1 MQNHTIKLPDGRE
14 LGYGE
19 YGKHGGTAL
28 LLFHGTP
35 GSRVF
40 GRFDGADWIDAAGL
54 RIVTPE
60 RPGYGL
66 SSPAPRRRI
75 ADWAADVEALADQLG
90 IDRFHVAGGSGGGP
104 YALACALRLPSRV
117 QSATLFS
124 SGGPPEVMRLSKD
137 MQGGNRIAFFA
148 ARYAPLLLKALTS
161 MTANAIRKQPQQYL
175 RKLKAQLPES
185 DRALMD
191 DGTLERTMMQLT
203 EAYRQGGDGAY
214 RDMRLVSQP
223 WGLDLGTITVPV
235 FLWHGEAD
243 NLVPVATARAFADM
257 IPGCESHFIT
267 DAGHQLLGDD
277 RIRAQMI
284 ARMLAVHA

>member
-1 MQNHTIKLPDGRE
+1 MQDHSITLPDGRD

-19 YGKHGGTAL
+19 YGKSDGVAL

-40 GRFDGADWIDAAGL
+40 GRFEGAEWIDAAGL

-66 SSPAPRRRI
+66 SSPAPGRTI
-75 ADWAADVEALADQLG
+75 EDWAADVESLADRLG

-104 YALACALRLPSRV
+104 YALACALHLPSRV
-117 QSATLFS
+117 RSATLFS

-148 ARYAPLLLKALTS
+148 ARHAPFLLRWLTS
-161 MTANAIRKQPQQYL
+161 MTAKAIRKQPQQYM
-175 RKLKAQLPES
+175 RKLRAQLPES
-185 DRALMD
+185 DRKLMA
-191 DGTLERTMMQLT
+191 DGSLERTMRQLM

-214 RDMRLVSQP
+214 RDMLLVSRP
-223 WGLDLGTITVPV
+223 WGLDLRQLTVPV
-235 FLWHGEAD
+235 LLWHGEAD
-243 NLVPVATARAFADM
+243 NLVPIVAARAFAEL
-257 IPGCESHFIT
+257 IPGCEPHFIPG
-267 DAGHQLLGDD
+267 AGHQLLGDD
-277 RIRAQMI
+277 EIRARMI
-284 ARMLAVHA
+284 ARMLAVQT